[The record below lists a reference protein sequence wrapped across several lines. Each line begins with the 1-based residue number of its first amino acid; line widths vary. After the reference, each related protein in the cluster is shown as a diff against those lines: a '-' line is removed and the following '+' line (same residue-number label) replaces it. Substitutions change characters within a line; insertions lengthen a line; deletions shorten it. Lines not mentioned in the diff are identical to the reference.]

1 MTVAKRNTEDPGQHD
16 LMELMTRKEELHED
30 LRPWVV
36 EDGPF
41 GPMLKHPLVQEIIF
55 DPTRCARVN
64 LAYEYKLQAIAE
76 AEKEEQWSR
85 YIFLRERPYRPMVLH
100 ELMNVLDG
108 PEYWQ
113 LVGEVWTDSE
123 NCWEYQDEW
132 RDMLSVDTPGR
143 EFMSS
148 EDVRCVFSL
157 PPEKGGLLP
166 ETKVY
171 RGFAQEGALDG
182 YSWTLD
188 FARAKWFAHRSVWRG
203 GDCPQVATAKVKAE
217 HVIAYI
223 TARDEQE
230 IVLLPENAMIEKVQE
245 VQK

>member
-1 MTVAKRNTEDPGQHD
+1 MTVAKRNTEQD
-16 LMELMTRKEELHED
+16 LMELMTRKEELHDD

-41 GPMLKHPLVQEIIF
+41 GPMLKHPLVQEIFF
-55 DPTRCARVN
+55 DQTRCARIN
-64 LAYEYKLQAIAE
+64 LSYDYKLRAVAE
-76 AEKEEQWSR
+76 AEEKQQWSR
-85 YIFLRERPYRPMVLH
+85 CIFLRERPYRPMILH
-100 ELMNVLDG
+100 ELVGVVDG
-108 PEYWQ
+108 PEYWK

-132 RDMLSVDTPGR
+132 RDMLTVDTPGR

-157 PPEKGGLLP
+157 SPEDGGLLP
-166 ETKVY
+166 ETRVY

-188 FARAKWFAHRSVWRG
+188 FARAKWFANRSVWRG
-203 GDCPQVATAKVKAE
+203 GDCPQVAAATVKAE

-223 TARDEQE
+223 TGRDEQE
-230 IVLLPENAMIEKVQE
+230 IVLLPEDATIQKVQE
-245 VQK
+245 V